1 MASYSTNE
9 FKSGLK
15 VMLDGDPCSIIENE
29 FHKPGKGRAINRV
42 KLRNLITGRVLERT
56 FTSGDSLES
65 ADIAE
70 VEMQYLY
77 SDDDF
82 MHFMDPATF
91 DQHAITLKVVA
102 DAKQWLK
109 EQDICNVMLYNGH
122 PLTVSPPTFV
132 TLTVIDTAPGAR
144 GDTVTGGN
152 KPATLETG
160 AVIKVPLFIENGEV
174 LKVDTRTGEYVSR
187 IK

>member
-56 FTSGDSLES
+56 FTSGDSLEG

-82 MHFMDPATF
+82 MHFMDPASY
-91 DQHAITLKVVA
+91 DQHAIPLKVVA
-102 DAKQWLK
+102 EAKQWLK
-109 EQDICNVMLYNGH
+109 EQDVCNVMLYNGQ

-132 TLTVIDTAPGAR
+132 NLAVIDTAPGAR